1 MKLNKYWIFFQG
13 TSNGQFI
20 EAKTLKEAKYKFAAI
35 NNMNSIAYIQGSK
48 KLLNRI

>member
-20 EAKTLKEAKYKFAAI
+20 EAKTLKEAKQ
-35 NNMNSIAYIQGSK
+35 NSLILE
-48 KLLNRI
+48 KLEEILKN

>member
-20 EAKTLKEAKYKFAAI
+20 EAKTLKEAKYKYAEI
-35 NNMNSIAYIQGSK
+35 NNMHSIAYIKGTK
-48 KLLNRI
+48 NLLNKI